1 MATFA
6 ERNITNF
13 RDRLV
18 GGGARPNLFEVNIEL
33 PDGVVGQ
40 ADYRDDVR
48 FMVKAAEI
56 PAANI
61 GNIPVPFRGRVL
73 PVAGDRTFDPW
84 TVTVINDSKFNIR
97 DAMEQWSNK
106 INDLQFDVGDISPAS
121 YQTKAEVFQL
131 SRGGKSSGA
140 SSTGGETINVLRT
153 YCIGLVNNIASPFK
167 AFCRHSSALSS
178 TYCIFLPSGGGLITL
193 ANGIYIGCLLY
204 TSPSP
209 RDRQKSRM
217 PSSA

>member
-33 PDGVVGQ
+33 PDGVIGQ

-106 INDLQFDVGDISPAS
+106 INDLQFDVGDISPS
-121 YQTKAEVFQL
+121 NYQTKAEVFQL
-131 SRGGKSSGA
+131 SRGGKTTSA

-153 YCIGLVNNIASPFK
+153 YNFEGIYPSVV
-167 AFCRHSSALSS
+167 SSIPLDYGATDSIEEFQVTFNYLFW
-178 TYCIFLPSGGGLITL
+178 TVGGGLP
-193 ANGIYIGCLLY
+193 A
-204 TSPSP
+204 SPAP
-209 RDRQKSRM
+209 GTT
-217 PSSA
+217 

>member
-33 PDGVVGQ
+33 PDGVIGQ

-106 INDLQFDVGDISPAS
+106 INDLQFDVGDISPS
-121 YQTKAEVFQL
+121 NYQTKAEVFQL
-131 SRGGKSSGA
+131 SRGGKTTSA

-153 YCIGLVNNIASPFK
+153 YNFE
-167 AFCRHSSALSS
+167 
-178 TYCIFLPSGGGLITL
+178 
-193 ANGIYIGCLLY
+193 GIY
-204 TSPSP
+204 PSVV
-209 RDRQKSRM
+209 
-217 PSSA
+217 SSIPLDYGATDSIEEFQVTFNYLFYEVTPKVGTAF

>member
-33 PDGVVGQ
+33 PDGVIGQ

-56 PAANI
+56 PAANV

-106 INDLQFDVGDISPAS
+106 INDLQFDVGDISPS
-121 YQTKAEVFQL
+121 NYQTKAEVFQL
-131 SRGGKSSGA
+131 SRGGKTTSA

-153 YCIGLVNNIASPFK
+153 YNFE
-167 AFCRHSSALSS
+167 
-178 TYCIFLPSGGGLITL
+178 
-193 ANGIYIGCLLY
+193 GIY
-204 TSPSP
+204 PSVV
-209 RDRQKSRM
+209 
-217 PSSA
+217 SSIPLDYGATDSIEEFQVTFNYLFWTVGNGLPAAPAPGTT

>member
-33 PDGVVGQ
+33 PDGVIGQ

-106 INDLQFDVGDISPAS
+106 INDLQFDVGDISPS
-121 YQTKAEVFQL
+121 NYQTKAEVFQL
-131 SRGGKSSGA
+131 SRGGKTTSA

-153 YCIGLVNNIASPFK
+153 YNFE
-167 AFCRHSSALSS
+167 
-178 TYCIFLPSGGGLITL
+178 
-193 ANGIYIGCLLY
+193 GIY
-204 TSPSP
+204 PSVV
-209 RDRQKSRM
+209 
-217 PSSA
+217 SSIPLDYGATDSIEEFQVTFYYLFWTVGNGLPAAPAPGTT

>member
-33 PDGVVGQ
+33 PDGVTGL
-40 ADYRDDVR
+40 ADFRDDVR

-106 INDLQFDVGDISPAS
+106 INDLQFDVGDISPS
-121 YQTKAEVFQL
+121 NYQTKAEVFQL
-131 SRGGKSSGA
+131 SRGGKTTSA
-140 SSTGGETINVLRT
+140 SSTGGETIVELRK
-153 YCIGLVNNIASPFK
+153 YNFEGIYPSVV
-167 AFCRHSSALSS
+167 SSIPLDYGATDSIEEFQVTFNYLFW
-178 TYCIFLPSGGGLITL
+178 TVDGGLPK
-193 ANGIYIGCLLY
+193 
-204 TSPSP
+204 SP
-209 RDRQKSRM
+209 
-217 PSSA
+217 AAGTT

>member
-6 ERNITNF
+6 DRNITNF

-33 PDGVVGQ
+33 PDGVIGR

-106 INDLQFDVGDISPAS
+106 INDLQFDVGDISPS
-121 YQTKAEVFQL
+121 NYQTKAEVFQL
-131 SRGGKSSGA
+131 SRGGKTTSA

-153 YCIGLVNNIASPFK
+153 YNFE
-167 AFCRHSSALSS
+167 
-178 TYCIFLPSGGGLITL
+178 
-193 ANGIYIGCLLY
+193 GIY
-204 TSPSP
+204 PSVV
-209 RDRQKSRM
+209 
-217 PSSA
+217 SSIPLDYGATDSIEEFQVTFNYLFWTVGNGLPAAPAPGTT